1 MKTIKLLFFLFI
13 SVHAYSQN
21 YELKGIVADSQTSE
35 KLNGVHIQLFDDSGK
50 TNYNFITNLNG
61 EFQIK
66 EIVSGSYIMH
76 LSYLGYKRI
85 EKPILIQS
93 NQEIEIKLD
102 KEMITLGEVVVS
114 SVRHDQMIK
123 EVSVPLEIV
132 DRAQIESSSS
142 VTISDVLQ
150 QEPGVAVSRDG
161 VWATGVNIRGLGEQR
176 IVMMV
181 DGYRIETATDLM
193 ASLTFFDVDDINRI
207 EVIKGASSSLYGT
220 GAMGGIVNVITKEGY
235 FNSTPYFNGSFNSG
249 FGSVNELFT
258 RKLTI
263 SSGSNRWFVRL
274 TGSLRDADDIKTPE
288 GTIQNSQFSDESISL
303 SAGISLFNNHT
314 FKINYQFFDADDV
327 GIPGGAAFPGPATAT
342 YSDAKREL
350 FSANYKIENIT
361 STFKALNIKYYRQFI
376 SRDVELIPNS
386 SIVTPTRITTPE
398 LTTPVGE
405 HTTNGFQIQSDWS
418 FSTTNSF
425 IAGIDAW
432 QRNVFTSREKYIRVD
447 VLNTSG
453 DTIATNNLVRGE
465 TPMPESSFGTAGIY
479 FQNEQKMLNNDL
491 KVIVGGRFDGVR
503 IANEQAFDYDYLI
516 TNGVRNDTPPN
527 QRITFEKNEE
537 YKISWSANVGL
548 LYAVAKDMDLSFNAG
563 RSFRAPSLEESF
575 KYIDLGNMV
584 RLGDPNLNP
593 EKGYTVD
600 LGFRVWKPNFH
611 FKINGFVNWL
621 SDMIV
626 EVPGEFIYT
635 YTTGVVD
642 TIPALINSNVDEA
655 RLYGV
660 DMNIEFRF
668 FKSFTLYGLGSFVRG
683 LDTKNDKSLPLIPPL
698 NGRIGLKYE
707 LPKYVGFDLIAVGF
721 ADQNKVAE
729 SEKETKGYARF
740 DMAVHSALINAK
752 AFKFQLFGG
761 IENIGNRAYSNHL
774 STNRGAIDFEPGR
787 NMYIKIKVLF

>member
-1 MKTIKLLFFLFI
+1 MKTIKLFLFLFI
-13 SVHAYSQN
+13 SAPVFSQN
-21 YELKGIVADSQTSE
+21 IELKGVISDAQTNE
-35 KLNGVHIQLFDDSGK
+35 KLTSVHVQLIDALGNHFNS
-50 TNYNFITNLNG
+50 ITNLQG
-61 EFQIK
+61 EFQMNGLA
-66 EIVSGSYIMH
+66 VGNYTLTS
-76 LSYLGYKRI
+76 SYLGYKKL
-85 EKPILIQS
+85 EQKLAIQS
-93 NQEIEIKLD
+93 NESIEINL
-102 KEMITLGEVVVS
+102 ERESISLGEVVVS

-132 DRAQIESSSS
+132 DRKQIETSSS
-142 VTISDVLQ
+142 VTVSDVLQ
-150 QEPGVAVSRDG
+150 QESGVAVSRDG

-181 DGYRIETATDLM
+181 DGNRIETATDLM
-193 ASLTFFDVDDINRI
+193 ASLTFFDVDDIDRI

-220 GAMGGIVNVITKEGY
+220 GAMGGIVNVISKNGY
-235 FNSTPYFNGSFNSG
+235 FNSTPYFNGSFNTG

-258 RKLTI
+258 RKLTLN
-263 SSGSNRWFVRL
+263 SGSERWFVRL
-274 TGSLRDADDIKTPE
+274 TGSLRDASDINTPE
-288 GTIQNSQFSDESISL
+288 GMIQNSQFSDESISL
-303 SAGISLFNNHT
+303 SAGLALFDNHT
-314 FKINYQFFDADDV
+314 LKINYQFFDANDV
-327 GIPGGAAFPGPATAT
+327 GIPGGLAFPGPATAT
-342 YSDAKREL
+342 YADAKREM
-350 FSANYKIENIT
+350 FSANYAIENI
-361 STFKALNIKYYRQFI
+361 STNFKSLNFKYYYQFI
-376 SRDVELIPNS
+376 SRDVELQPNS
-386 SIVTPTRITTPE
+386 QVITPTRITTPE

-405 HTTNGFQIQSDWS
+405 HTTNGFQIQSNWS
-418 FSTTNSF
+418 FSSNNNF

-465 TPMPESSFGTAGIY
+465 TPMPESSFGTAGVY
-479 FQNEQKMLNNDL
+479 FQNEQKMMNNDL

-537 YKISWSANVGL
+537 YKVSWSANVGL

-584 RLGDPNLNP
+584 RLGDPTLDP
-593 EKGYTVD
+593 EKGYSLD
-600 LGFRVWKPNFH
+600 LGYRIWKPNFH

-626 EVPGEFIYT
+626 EKPGDFIYT

-660 DMNIEFRF
+660 DINFEYNFLR
-668 FKSFTLYGLGSFVRG
+668 SFTVYGLGSFVRG
-683 LDTKNDKSLPLIPPL
+683 EDIKNDKSLPLIPPA
-698 NGRIGLKYE
+698 NGRLGLRYE
-707 LPKYVGFDLIAVGF
+707 LPKYAGIDLIAVGF
-721 ADQNKVAE
+721 ADQYKVAE
-729 SEKETKGYARF
+729 GEKTTMGYARF
-740 DMAVHSALINAK
+740 DMAIHSALINVK
-752 AFKFQLFGG
+752 FFKFQLFGG
-761 IENIGNRAYSNHL
+761 LENIGNRSYSSHL
-774 STNRGAIDFEPGR
+774 STNRGTIDYEPGR
-787 NMYIKIKVLF
+787 NAYIKLKVLF